1 MKPPVFVVA
10 EAFRRPDEEERRA
23 FVQRE
28 LLRYIEALRRAER

>member
-1 MKPPVFVVA
+1 MKPPVFVVT

-28 LLRYIEALRRAER
+28 LLRYIKALRRAKR